1 MNSSFVRVHVV
12 CESVFFTF
20 LSFDFYLLSP
30 YTTKQWM
37 TYHWCYEY
45 HSLRNAVLEY
55 KLSDT
60 TFLFYT
66 FLTVNSRPQKQL
78 CYVINFLQPYL
89 FPFAQS
95 TQKREHISMPWALF
109 EPTIPVLEQ
118 CNTIFTLDSTTNVV
132 GGIVPVGPQRKALSG
147 HFTVPWQW
155 STMGLRDSVIPIKSK
170 LCDLFWSRDM

>member
-1 MNSSFVRVHVV
+1 MYNHTVLPAILPQFLCTGDIRKNNCHPFRHTSHISGMNSSFVHVHVV
-12 CESVFFTF
+12 CESVVFTF
-20 LSFDFYLLSP
+20 LSFDFYLLNP

-89 FPFAQS
+89 FPSAQS
-95 TQKREHISMPWALF
+95 TQKREHISMP
-109 EPTIPVLEQ
+109 
-118 CNTIFTLDSTTNVV
+118 
-132 GGIVPVGPQRKALSG
+132 
-147 HFTVPWQW
+147 
-155 STMGLRDSVIPIKSK
+155 
-170 LCDLFWSRDM
+170 